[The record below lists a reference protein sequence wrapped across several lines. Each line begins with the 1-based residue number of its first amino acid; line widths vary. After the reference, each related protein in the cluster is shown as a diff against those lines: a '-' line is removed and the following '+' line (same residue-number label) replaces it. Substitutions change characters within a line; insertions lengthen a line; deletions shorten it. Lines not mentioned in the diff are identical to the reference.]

1 MFSASLLRIAHML
14 LFDALCT
21 FSLRSYCTCVRV
33 TYFKNQFINQS
44 INRLIDFMQ
53 CSRIRIL
60 RFFFKIQKTRFLRFL
75 EMTCQ

>member
-60 RFFFKIQKTRFLRFL
+60 RFFSKFKNRVFYVFLK
-75 EMTCQ
+75 